1 LIVDSVI
8 VNAKAY
14 MRNAVTEC
22 SIAIDEGK
30 IFKIGKEVSMPKSD
44 VRFDLKNLLVLP
56 GLIDVHVHLRD
67 EGKSLK
73 EDFFTGTAAA
83 SAGGFASV
91 VDMPNNEP
99 VTMSA
104 ETLRNRMRM
113 AERRILVDVGFRSE
127 FPRNLGEIEGI
138 VKEGAFGF
146 KLFMADQVG
155 GVDVNDDEALLEA
168 FRIVGKFGLS
178 TAVHAEDMTTLKK
191 AEDQFKHDRKNDL
204 AAFLRAHSPNVELKA
219 AKRMLSV
226 AKQTAMHLHFCHVS
240 TREALDT
247 IVEAKSEMPL
257 SCEATPHNL
266 LLSSDDLKR
275 IGTLGLTMPPIRD
288 TAQVASLW
296 DGIERGWIDII
307 ASDHAPHTLKE
318 KEDGSVWDVKVGVPG
333 LETTLPLLL
342 TEVKRGRLSIGDIV
356 RLLSEKPSQ
365 IFKMKGKGQLRE
377 ENHADLTVVDLRRK
391 FNIDSSKFKSKAKF
405 SPFDGREV
413 EGRAVK
419 TFVRGQLVMDEGE
432 IVTKAGSGKILRR
445 E

>member
-1 LIVDSVI
+1 MIVDSVM

-14 MRNAVTEC
+14 MRNALTEC

-30 IFKIGKEVSMPKSD
+30 IFKIGKEVNMPKSD
-44 VRFDLKNLLVLP
+44 IRFDLKNLLVLP

-67 EGKSLK
+67 EGKAFK
-73 EDFFTGTAAA
+73 EDFFTGTASA

-104 ETLRNRMRM
+104 ATLKNRMRI

-127 FPRNLGEIEGI
+127 FPRDLYEIEEI

-155 GVDVNDDEALLEA
+155 GVDVDDDEALLKA

-191 AEDQFKHDRKNDL
+191 AENQFKHDRKNDL
-204 AAFLRAHSPNVELKA
+204 SAFLKAHSPDVELKA
-219 AKRMLSV
+219 AKRILSV

-247 IVEAKSEMPL
+247 IVEAKSEMRL

-275 IGTLGLTMPPIRD
+275 IGTLGLTMPPTRD
-288 TAQVASLW
+288 RAQVASLW

-365 IFKMKGKGQLRE
+365 IFNMKGKGQLRE

-391 FNIDSSKFKSKAKF
+391 FKIDSSKFKSKAKF

-413 EGRAVK
+413 EGKPVK

>member
-1 LIVDSVI
+1 MIVDSVM

-67 EGKSLK
+67 EGKAFK
-73 EDFFTGTAAA
+73 EDFFTGTASA

-99 VTMSA
+99 VTMSS
-104 ETLRNRMRM
+104 ETLRNRMRI

-127 FPRNLGEIEGI
+127 FPRDLGEIEGI

-155 GVDVNDDEALLEA
+155 GVDVDDDEALLEA

-204 AAFLRAHSPNVELKA
+204 AAFLKAHSPDVELKA
-219 AKRMLSV
+219 AKRILSV

-247 IVEAKSEMPL
+247 IVEAKSEMRL

-288 TAQVASLW
+288 RAQVASLW
-296 DGIERGWIDII
+296 NGIERGWIDII

-365 IFKMKGKGQLRE
+365 IFNMKGKGQLRE

-391 FNIDSSKFKSKAKF
+391 FKIDSSKFKSKAKF

-413 EGRAVK
+413 EGKPVK

>member
-1 LIVDSVI
+1 
-8 VNAKAY
+8 
-14 MRNAVTEC
+14 VTEC

-67 EGKSLK
+67 EGKAFK
-73 EDFFTGTAAA
+73 EDFFTGTASA

-104 ETLRNRMRM
+104 AVLKNRMRI

-155 GVDVNDDEALLEA
+155 GVDVDDDEALLKA

-191 AEDQFKHDRKNDL
+191 AEDQFKHDKKNDL
-204 AAFLRAHSPNVELKA
+204 TAFLKAHSPDVELKA
-219 AKRMLSV
+219 AKRILSV

-247 IVEAKSEMPL
+247 IVEAKSEMRL

-275 IGTLGLTMPPIRD
+275 IGTSGLTMPPTRD
-288 TAQVASLW
+288 RAQVAALW

-365 IFKMKGKGQLRE
+365 IFNMKGKGQLRE

-391 FNIDSSKFKSKAKF
+391 FKIDSSNFKSKAKF

-413 EGRAVK
+413 EGKPVK

>member
-1 LIVDSVI
+1 
-8 VNAKAY
+8 
-14 MRNAVTEC
+14 
-22 SIAIDEGK
+22 
-30 IFKIGKEVSMPKSD
+30 
-44 VRFDLKNLLVLP
+44 
-56 GLIDVHVHLRD
+56 
-67 EGKSLK
+67 
-73 EDFFTGTAAA
+73 
-83 SAGGFASV
+83 
-91 VDMPNNEP
+91 MPNNEP

-155 GVDVNDDEALLEA
+155 GVDVDDDKALLEA

-191 AEDQFKHDRKNDL
+191 AEDQFKHNRKNDL

-219 AKRMLSV
+219 AKRILSV

-247 IVEAKSEMPL
+247 IVEAKSEMRL

-356 RLLSEKPSQ
+356 RLLSEKPAQ

-377 ENHADLTVVDLRRK
+377 ENHADLTIVDLRRK
-391 FNIDSSKFKSKAKF
+391 FKIDSSKFKSKAKF

>member
-1 LIVDSVI
+1 MIVDSVM

-67 EGKSLK
+67 EGKAFK
-73 EDFFTGTAAA
+73 EDFFTGTASA

-104 ETLRNRMRM
+104 ATLKNRMRI

-146 KLFMADQVG
+146 KLFMSDQVG
-155 GVDVNDDEALLEA
+155 GVDVDDDKALLEA

-204 AAFLRAHSPNVELKA
+204 SAFLKAHSPDVELKA
-219 AKRMLSV
+219 AKRILSV

-247 IVEAKSEMPL
+247 IVEAKSEMRL

-288 TAQVASLW
+288 RAQVASLW
-296 DGIERGWIDII
+296 DGIERGWIDIV

-365 IFKMKGKGQLRE
+365 IFNMKGKGQLRE

-391 FNIDSSKFKSKAKF
+391 FKIDASKFKSKAKF

-413 EGRAVK
+413 EGRPVK

>member
-1 LIVDSVI
+1 MIVDSVI

-14 MRNAVTEC
+14 IRNAVTEC

-30 IFKIGKEVSMPKSD
+30 IFKIGKEVNMPKSD
-44 VRFDLKNLLVLP
+44 VQFDLKNLLVLP

-67 EGKSLK
+67 EGKAFK
-73 EDFFTGTAAA
+73 EDFFTGTASA

-104 ETLRNRMRM
+104 ATLKNRMRI

-155 GVDVNDDEALLEA
+155 GVDIDDDKALLEA

-178 TAVHAEDMTTLKK
+178 TAVHAEDMTALKK
-191 AEDQFKHDRKNDL
+191 AEYQFKHDRKNDL
-204 AAFLRAHSPNVELKA
+204 AAFLKAHSPDVELKA
-219 AKRMLSV
+219 AKRILGV
-226 AKQTAMHLHFCHVS
+226 AKRATMHLHFCHVS

-247 IVEAKSEMPL
+247 IVEAESEMRL

-296 DGIERGWIDII
+296 DGIKRGWIDMI

-356 RLLSEKPSQ
+356 RLLSEKPAQ

-391 FNIDSSKFKSKAKF
+391 FKIDSSKFKSKAKF